1 MAVQNHLAFVL
12 EDMFETLDDAFE
24 KSKPPLDRG
33 WPILMYSANVL
44 LSSFALIIE
53 GKRGFSLV
61 HARLL
66 FSLIVWTVMF
76 LLSLTWLV
84 ASLKSSV
91 PITRRDY
98 GVRFT
103 ILQVLF
109 LLPAFLADVSR

>member
-1 MAVQNHLAFVL
+1 V
-12 EDMFETLDDAFE
+12 FETLEDAFE

-44 LSSFALIIE
+44 LSSSALIIE
-53 GKRGFSLV
+53 ERRGFSLV
-61 HARLL
+61 HGRLL
-66 FSLIVWTVMF
+66 FSLIVWAAMF

-91 PITRRDY
+91 PITRRDF

-109 LLPAFLADVSR
+109 LLPTFLADVLR

>member
-12 EDMFETLDDAFE
+12 EDMFETLEDAFE

-33 WPILMYSANVL
+33 WPILMYSANVA
-44 LSSFALIIE
+44 LSSLALIIE
-53 GKRGFSLV
+53 GRHGFSLG

-66 FSLIVWTVMF
+66 FSLIVWAVMF

-84 ASLKSSV
+84 ASFKSSV
-91 PITRRDY
+91 PISRRDC
-98 GVRFT
+98 GVRFS

-109 LLPAFLADVSR
+109 LVPAFLADVSR

>member
-1 MAVQNHLAFVL
+1 MFESL
-12 EDMFETLDDAFE
+12 EDAFG
-24 KSKPPLDRG
+24 KSKPPLDPG
-33 WPILMYSANVL
+33 WPILMYSANVV

-53 GKRGFSLV
+53 GRHAFSLG

-84 ASLKSSV
+84 ASIKSSV
-91 PITRRDY
+91 PITRRDF

-109 LLPAFLADVSR
+109 LLPAFLADLLR

>member
-1 MAVQNHLAFVL
+1 
-12 EDMFETLDDAFE
+12 MFETLEDAFE

-33 WPILMYSANVL
+33 WPILMYSANVV
-44 LSSFALIIE
+44 LSSFGLILE
-53 GKRGFSLV
+53 GGHGFSQG

-66 FSLIVWTVMF
+66 FSLIVWADMF

-91 PITRRDY
+91 PTTRRDC
-98 GVRFT
+98 GVRFI

-109 LLPAFLADVSR
+109 LLAAGLADILR

>member
-1 MAVQNHLAFVL
+1 
-12 EDMFETLDDAFE
+12 MFETLEDAFE

-33 WPILMYSANVL
+33 WPILMYSANVV
-44 LSSFALIIE
+44 LSSFAFLLE
-53 GKRGFSLV
+53 GRHGFSRG

-66 FSLIVWTVMF
+66 FSLIVWAIMF

-84 ASLKSSV
+84 ASLRPSV
-91 PITRRDY
+91 PISRRDC

-109 LLPAFLADVSR
+109 LLPAFLADILR

>member
-1 MAVQNHLAFVL
+1 
-12 EDMFETLDDAFE
+12 MFETLEDAFE

-33 WPILMYSANVL
+33 WPILMYSANVV
-44 LSSFALIIE
+44 LSSFALIVE
-53 GKRGFSLV
+53 GGHGFSRGPV
-61 HARLL
+61 RLL
-66 FSLIVWTVMF
+66 FSLIVWAVMF

-98 GVRFT
+98 RVRFT

-109 LLPAFLADVSR
+109 LLPSFLADILR